1 MSNGHFEAWFRV
13 IDKDQGGDIDK
24 EEMINLIKKIGKF
37 GQAQG
42 QKSKLSLLSRST
54 SNQRNHKGH
63 QSATK
68 LSLARQQTPVA
79 ERLSQTGLQRFQSAS
94 QKILPTHKPQ
104 TMKEKLSEIQKN
116 IKGNSIKMINID
128 GREQLD
134 TPKSIRKIVD
144 SIWLQFD
151 EDNNGVLDI
160 EEARKFFNAV
170 LTKFKGNSSFSS
182 ASFGSWM
189 AILDKN
195 NTGSLDK
202 IEVSDFITKM
212 LGYEMENKSASN

>member
-1 MSNGHFEAWFRV
+1 
-13 IDKDQGGDIDK
+13 
-24 EEMINLIKKIGKF
+24 
-37 GQAQG
+37 
-42 QKSKLSLLSRST
+42 
-54 SNQRNHKGH
+54 
-63 QSATK
+63 
-68 LSLARQQTPVA
+68 
-79 ERLSQTGLQRFQSAS
+79 
-94 QKILPTHKPQ
+94 
-104 TMKEKLSEIQKN
+104 
-116 IKGNSIKMINID
+116 MINID